1 MAACRGGLTQA
12 TSGGPSSQGSQGL
25 WHQEVP
31 GLSCIWSVSGG
42 REGRGQGLLEA
53 DLPELES
60 PHRNP
65 EGHPPAV
72 QLGLLMKATDALT
85 FDFELAAPNLT

>member
-1 MAACRGGLTQA
+1 MHL
-12 TSGGPSSQGSQGL
+12 
-25 WHQEVP
+25 V
-31 GLSCIWSVSGG
+31 SVRAGG
-42 REGRGQGLLEA
+42 RKEEGQSLLEA

-60 PHRNP
+60 PHGNP